1 MNFSIFG
8 PKLGLA
14 ESVPRIALRE
24 AFIQKGSKNVHE
36 RYGEYRKI
44 RGRLADFYDITNS
57 VKIAMPTDV
66 FEITGINAGTKTIT
80 ISGDHSGGNTALTV
94 GASIRINGGTTT
106 ANNIILT
113 VASLPTTSTIVVSE
127 TLSATGATKGYVFV
141 GATPIIRYHRH
152 VKEKTNAE
160 YVLVGTAYHIF
171 LWNYTVRS
179 FTMKHTCASVCTRW
193 EIVTHMDNV
202 YATNNVDKVLWW
214 NIESSAGN
222 DFVVLDD
229 ASNGLLYDSGNS
241 KYITKAKHITSFT
254 KYLIIGHVTDSDS
267 DVHPARAIG
276 ASLETGGASI
286 DFNYTDGTGDAWMKD
301 FLNTPTGIMG
311 FARWGNNII
320 VGTGPDYL
328 GRIYRG
334 WITTQDTAFEW
345 VEENLKVGVQS
356 GDTFVNSKDGRLFFL
371 ATDMTIR
378 ELNNPEPISN
388 LIDLTVRGINTSV
401 SEYAQ
406 ATFIDQYNMIALA
419 VPTGSSETNNKL
431 LMIDVDKRTW
441 FIQDIPI
448 RAFGDYTQQ
457 EVYTY
462 QTLPFRAV
470 VDGGGGY
477 EDWGATWLLYDTQ
490 VNVLGFPLDI
500 CSDYSG
506 YTYDLFR
513 ADRDAG
519 STITGKLI
527 IGTSLD
533 PYRATLNRFKR
544 VNEGLDLYFNREAEG
559 SVTLE
564 VKRDN
569 EADWQSVGTASL
581 VDADLPEIV
590 VVHVP
595 CDIRAK
601 YFQWQLSSD
610 DYFEFLG
617 MSFSDFELEGTR

>member
-1 MNFSIFG
+1 MG

-14 ESVPRIALRE
+14 ENVPSIALRE
-24 AFIQKGSKNVHE
+24 AFIQKGSENVLE
-36 RYGEYRKI
+36 RYGQYQRI

-57 VKIAMPTDV
+57 AKIALPTDV
-66 FEITGINAGTKTIT
+66 FTIT
-80 ISGDHSGGNTALTV
+80 AIDHANKKLTVTGDVLSGNTALADGDT
-94 GASIRINGGTTT
+94 IRINGGTTE
-106 ANNIILT
+106 ANNITFT
-113 VASLPTTSTIVVSE
+113 VNGTPTYSSPSSTVYVDEAI
-127 TLSATGATKGYVFV
+127 SAE
-141 GATPIIRYHRH
+141 GATPGNLFVGTTPWIKEHRH

-160 YVLVGTAYHIF
+160 YILVGTVYNIF
-171 LWNYTVRS
+171 LWNYTARS
-179 FTMKHTCASVCTRW
+179 FTVKHTCASACTRW
-193 EIVTHMDNV
+193 EMCTHMDNV

-222 DFVVLDD
+222 DFAVLDN
-229 ASNGLLYDSGNS
+229 ASGLSIGSG
-241 KYITKAKHITSFT
+241 KYVTKAKHIFT
-254 KYLIIGHVTDSDS
+254 FASYLFVGYLTDSDGN
-267 DVHPARAIG
+267 VHPSRIRWAT
-276 ASLETGGASI
+276 LDTGGDEI
-286 DFNYTDGTGDAWMKD
+286 DFDETGTGDTGKKN
-301 FLNTPTGIMG
+301 FHNTPTGVMG
-311 FARWGNNII
+311 FARWGNNVI

-334 WITTQDTAFEW
+334 WWTTQDIVFEW
-345 VEENLKVGVQS
+345 VEDISKVGALS
-356 GDTFVNSKDGRLFFL
+356 GDTFVNSKDGRLFWL

-388 LIDLTVRGINTSV
+388 LIDLTIRSINTSV
-401 SEYAQ
+401 AEYAQ
-406 ATFIDQYNMIALA
+406 ATFIDKYNSIALT
-419 VPTGSSETNNKL
+419 VPVGSSTTNNKL

-457 EVYTY
+457 EIYTY
-462 QTLPFRAV
+462 ASLPERTY
-470 VDGGGGY
+470 D
-477 EDWGATWLLYDTQ
+477 DWGAAWLIYDTQ

-513 ADRDAG
+513 ADKDAG
-519 STITGKLI
+519 NTITGNLI

-533 PYRATLNRFKR
+533 PDRATLRRFKR
-544 VNEGLDLYFNREAEG
+544 VNNGIDLYFNREADG
-559 SVTLE
+559 SVTIE

-569 EADWQSVGTASL
+569 EASWQSVGSAPLADT
-581 VDADLPEIV
+581 DLPEIV

-601 YFQWQLSSD
+601 YFQFQLSSD

-617 MSFSDFELEGTR
+617 MDFPTFELEGTR

>member
-1 MNFSIFG
+1 VNFQIFG
-8 PKLGLA
+8 PKLGVA
-14 ESVPRIALRE
+14 ENVPSIALRE
-24 AFIQKGSKNVHE
+24 AFVQKGSENILE
-36 RYGEYRKI
+36 RYGQYQKI

-57 VKIAMPTDV
+57 KEIALPTDV
-66 FEITGINAGTKTIT
+66 FVISAIDHANKKLTVTGDVL
-80 ISGDHSGGNTALTV
+80 SGNTALADGDT
-94 GASIRINGGTTT
+94 IRINGGTTE
-106 ANNIILT
+106 ANNIELT
-113 VASLPTTSTIVVSE
+113 VNGTPTYSSPSSTVYVDE
-127 TLSATGATKGYVFV
+127 TLSAEGATPGNLFV
-141 GATPIIRYHRH
+141 GTTPIIRYHRH
-152 VKEKTNAE
+152 VKEKDSTE
-160 YVLVGTAYHIF
+160 YILVGTAYNIF
-171 LWNYTVRS
+171 LWNYTGRT
-179 FTMKHTCASVCTRW
+179 FTVKHTCASACTRW
-193 EIVTHMDNV
+193 EMVTHMDNV
-202 YATNNVDKVLWW
+202 YATNNIDKVLWW
-214 NIESSAGN
+214 NIEDSAGN
-222 DFVVLDD
+222 NFVVLDD
-229 ASNGLLYDSGNS
+229 ADEGLEYDNGNS
-241 KYITKAKHITSFT
+241 KYITKAKHITSFER
-254 KYLIIGHVTDSDS
+254 YLIIGYVTDSDG
-267 DVHPARAIG
+267 DVHPARVIG
-276 ASLETGGASI
+276 AAQESEGASI
-286 DFNYTDGTGDAWMKD
+286 DFNYTDGSSDAWVKD

-334 WITTQDTAFEW
+334 WVTTEDTVFGW
-345 VEENLKVGVQS
+345 VEDISKVGVMS

-378 ELNNPEPISN
+378 ELNNPEPISS

-406 ATFIDQYNMIALA
+406 ATFIDKYNSIALA

-441 FIQDIPI
+441 FIQDIAI

-462 QTLPFRAV
+462 NTLPF
-470 VDGGGGY
+470 DTY
-477 EDWGATWLLYDTQ
+477 DDWGAAWLIYDTE

-513 ADRDAG
+513 ADKDAG
-519 STITGKLI
+519 SAITGTLI

-533 PYRATLNRFKR
+533 AKRATLHRFKR
-544 VNEGLDLYFNREAEG
+544 VNNGIDLYFNREAEG
-559 SVTLE
+559 SVALE
-564 VKRDN
+564 VKRNN
-569 EADWQSVGTASL
+569 EADWQPVGSASL
-581 VDADLPEIV
+581 ADTDLPEIV
-590 VVHVP
+590 VKHIP

-601 YFQWQLSSD
+601 YFQFQLSSD

>member
-1 MNFSIFG
+1 MNFQIFG
-8 PKLGLA
+8 PKLGIA
-14 ESVPRIALRE
+14 ENVPNIALRE
-24 AFIQKGSKNVHE
+24 AFVQKGSENIHE
-36 RYGEYRKI
+36 RYGEFRKI

-57 VKIAMPTDV
+57 AQIALPTDV
-66 FEITGINAGTKTIT
+66 FEISAIDHANKKLTVTGDVT
-80 ISGDHSGGNTALTV
+80 SGNTALADGDT
-94 GASIRINGGTTT
+94 IRINGGTTE
-106 ANNIILT
+106 ANNIELT
-113 VASLPTTSTIVVSE
+113 VNGTPTYSSPSSTVYVDE
-127 TLSATGATKGYVFV
+127 TLSAEGATPGNLFV
-141 GATPIIRYHRH
+141 GTTPIIRYHRH

-160 YVLVGTAYHIF
+160 YILVGTAYNIF
-171 LWNYTVRS
+171 LWNYTARS
-179 FTMKHTCASVCTRW
+179 FTVRHTCASACTRW
-193 EIVTHMDNV
+193 EMCTHMDNV
-202 YATNNVDKVLWW
+202 YLTNNVDKVLWW
-214 NIESSAGN
+214 NIESSVGTE

-229 ASNGLLYDSGNS
+229 ADEGLDIDGGTT
-241 KYITKAKHITSFT
+241 YITKAKHITSFER
-254 KYLIIGHVTDSDS
+254 YLIIGHVTDSTG
-267 DVHPARAIG
+267 DVHPARVIG
-276 ASLETGGASI
+276 AAQESGGTEI
-286 DFNYTDGTGDAWMKD
+286 DFNYTDGDSDAWKKD

-334 WITTQDTAFEW
+334 WVTTEDTVFGW
-345 VEENLKVGVQS
+345 VEDISKVGPLS

-388 LIDLTVRGINTSV
+388 LIDLTIRGINTSV
-401 SEYAQ
+401 AEYAQ
-406 ATFIDQYNMIALA
+406 ATFIDKYNSLALA
-419 VPTGSSETNNKL
+419 VPTGSSETNDKL

-441 FIQDIPI
+441 FIQDIAI

-457 EVYTY
+457 EIYTY
-462 QTLPFRAV
+462 DTLPF
-470 VDGGGGY
+470 DTY
-477 EDWGATWLLYDTQ
+477 DDWGAAWLIYDTQ

-519 STITGKLI
+519 SAITGKLI

-533 PYRATLNRFKR
+533 PDRATLHRFKR
-544 VNEGLDLYFNREAEG
+544 VNNGIDVYFNREAEG

-564 VKRDN
+564 AKRDN

-581 VDADLPEIV
+581 ADTDLPEIV

-595 CDIRAK
+595 CDLRAK
-601 YFQWQLSSD
+601 YFQFQLSSD
-610 DYFEFLG
+610 DYFELIG
-617 MSFSDFELEGTR
+617 LSFSDFELEGTR